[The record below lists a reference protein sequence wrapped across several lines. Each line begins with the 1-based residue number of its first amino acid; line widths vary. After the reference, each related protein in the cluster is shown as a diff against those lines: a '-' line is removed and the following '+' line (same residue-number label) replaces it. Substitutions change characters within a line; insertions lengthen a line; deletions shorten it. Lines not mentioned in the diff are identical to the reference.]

1 VPSGQ
6 YILAQQPPF
15 YQPPREFYQQAE
27 PPPVVTQ
34 NVQTTLPPVDP
45 PYLVQINRTNF
56 VPPEFPGPPFTGPP
70 LASDGHPILVSYQE
84 LQFKSAPRILNQAE
98 GTDWTFLG
106 VG

>member
-1 VPSGQ
+1 MPSGQ

-27 PPPVVTQ
+27 PPPVVAQ
-34 NVQTTLPPVDP
+34 NVPTLPPMEP
-45 PYLVQINRTNF
+45 PYLVQVNRTNF